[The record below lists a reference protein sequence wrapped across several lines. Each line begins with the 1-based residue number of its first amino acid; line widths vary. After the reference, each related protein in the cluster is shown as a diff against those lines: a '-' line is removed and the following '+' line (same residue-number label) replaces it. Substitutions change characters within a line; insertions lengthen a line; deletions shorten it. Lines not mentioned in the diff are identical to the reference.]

1 MYFGL
6 SEEQKSLEE
15 SISKYLETNAPLETI
30 KAVADG
36 EKEKAKAIHQGLV
49 DLGISGLM
57 VPEQYGGLELD
68 TLFAAVVAGALRSW
82 DSP

>member
-15 SISKYLETNAPLETI
+15 SITKFLEANAPLETI

-36 EKEKAKAIHQGLV
+36 ETEKAKAIHQGLV
-49 DLGISGLM
+49 DLGIRWATCCKLG
-57 VPEQYGGLELD
+57 VI
-68 TLFAAVVAGALRSW
+68 AVQLHQSKLYF
-82 DSP
+82 SK